1 MKKVVIIILVFCVVL
16 AAISCNEGEK
26 KQLLVGDWNG
36 AEWLINGHASAYDV
50 NAVHFNFGKD
60 DRYNSDFGGDIEK
73 GSYIIRDDK
82 LYTTP
87 DDELEIMVKIEKLT
101 KDSLVFD
108 MNRSGQSEK
117 LTLVR
122 K

>member
-1 MKKVVIIILVFCVVL
+1 MKKIVLMISIFCGAVL
-16 AAISCNEGEK
+16 AISCNEGEK
-26 KQLLVGDWNG
+26 KALLTGEWRG

-50 NAVHFNFGKD
+50 NQVYFNFGKD
-60 DRYNSDFGGDIEK
+60 DRYNSDFGGDKEK